1 VKQHGY
7 KGAKELA
14 PFGKPSLLQQ
24 MAILIW
30 VRLDI
35 RQQDEIAKIARHPV
49 PWNVYELVSFVISG
63 R

>member
-35 RQQDEIAKIARHPV
+35 RQE
-49 PWNVYELVSFVISG
+49 G
-63 R
+63 RNRENRAAPGSLERL